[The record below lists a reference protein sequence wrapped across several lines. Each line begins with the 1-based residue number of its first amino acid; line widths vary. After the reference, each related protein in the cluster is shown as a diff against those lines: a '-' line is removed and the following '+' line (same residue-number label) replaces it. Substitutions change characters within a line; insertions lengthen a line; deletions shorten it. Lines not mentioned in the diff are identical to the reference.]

1 MHLLHKN
8 NRVATTGT
16 SGQKWWRAAGRRD
29 GNSNAREGTTDDS
42 YTPLKEEQEKKK
54 KEGSLDFRFS
64 YPSSQTQTQRRT
76 NHTSHKPFLLSHLR
90 RPTLST
96 PLPTALPPLPHYP
109 QSHKPV
115 AIIII
120 ISRVSESRPTKARHN
135 RRSSTATRKQNPSP
149 LQADVVAVAAPSRP
163 QPGPVAVAASH
174 LMTRRCKSFPG
185 PAPTQHGSQ
194 IDHSFPFLES
204 LNELLKKHG
213 WKEGTGLGISEQVLF
228 LTLFLCLRL

>member
-1 MHLLHKN
+1 MKRK
-8 NRVATTGT
+8 RV
-16 SGQKWWRAAGRRD
+16 
-29 GNSNAREGTTDDS
+29 
-42 YTPLKEEQEKKK
+42 PLILGFPTLPPRLKH
-54 KEGSLDFRFS
+54 
-64 YPSSQTQTQRRT
+64 RRT

-149 LQADVVAVAAPSRP
+149 LQADAVAVAAPSRP

-174 LMTRRCKSFPG
+174 LTTRRCKSFPG

-213 WKEGTGLGISEQVLF
+213 WKEGTGLGISEQGRIEPVETYVKNNKRGLG
-228 LTLFLCLRL
+228 LRCIF